1 MLNATLSADKRKL
14 AISLR
19 FLTPHLTNLLG
30 ARIRSIDT
38 QRLDLVNDTTLVD
51 VRYQVDDTQ
60 PPTGAPA
67 PAGLGSAAAL
77 PTVPSPTDT
86 WAPVSEEP
94 PFYLP
99 QQRAMASR

>member
-1 MLNATLSADKRKL
+1 
-14 AISLR
+14 
-19 FLTPHLTNLLG
+19 
-30 ARIRSIDT
+30 
-38 QRLDLVNDTTLVD
+38 
-51 VRYQVDDTQ
+51 VDDTQ

-67 PAGLGSAAAL
+67 PASLGSAAAL

-94 PFYLP
+94 PSYLP